1 MSTATIELSST
12 RRKLFDVL
20 GDNQQQYLD
29 HLKVFLFIAHV
40 SGQSNNVI
48 QAWFRKRCSKE
59 EFDAAAR
66 KLLTQESVHL
76 HNQFLLAVWMPCKFR
91 YSPQESFY
99 LWRCWTSARRW
110 WTLLHALHLQ
120 SSSHRAQTSLS
131 FSLLQSLSNQ
141 TGLHS
146 RSVVSLELLF
156 SRLKKGKIKRKS
168 KPNRA
173 SLEHRFQPVQV
184 GRYSLGPQYAVC

>member
-29 HLKVFLFIAHV
+29 HLKVFLFIAH
-40 SGQSNNVI
+40 SPGQSNNVI

-91 YSPQESFY
+91 YSPHESFTFEGAEQVPDAGEH
-99 LWRCWTSARRW
+99 CSMPSTCKARA
-110 WTLLHALHLQ
+110 T
-120 SSSHRAQTSLS
+120 
-131 FSLLQSLSNQ
+131 
-141 TGLHS
+141 
-146 RSVVSLELLF
+146 EL
-156 SRLKKGKIKRKS
+156 KH
-168 KPNRA
+168 P
-173 SLEHRFQPVQV
+173 
-184 GRYSLGPQYAVC
+184 